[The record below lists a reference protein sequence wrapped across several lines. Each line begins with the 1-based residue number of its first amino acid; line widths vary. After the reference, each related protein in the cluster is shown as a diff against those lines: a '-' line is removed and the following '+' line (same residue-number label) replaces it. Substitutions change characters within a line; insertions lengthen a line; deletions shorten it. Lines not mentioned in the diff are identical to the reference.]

1 MKLFVI
7 LLLTFAQCLANQST
21 EQSLAQTSIIPADTA
36 WMMVSSAFVLM
47 MSLPGIALFYA
58 GMTRKKNILSVIM
71 LNFGAISVASV
82 LWIACGY
89 SIAFGG
95 ENAFF
100 GDFSKAF
107 LSSLAVDMSSLA
119 APNIPESV
127 YIMFQMTFAMISC
140 AIITGSVV
148 ERVRFVPFMLFIALW
163 LVVVYAPTAHWV
175 WSPVGFLA
183 NDGVLDY
190 AGGTVVHINAGIAGL
205 VGSLVLGARVGY
217 KKEAM
222 PPHNLVLT
230 MLGISL
236 LWVGWIGFNAGSALG
251 ANAQAGMVLLVTHAS
266 AASGAITW
274 LVCERIFSQKPS
286 ALGFC
291 SGALCGLVAIT
302 PAAGYVSTLSAM
314 FLACITCVCCF
325 YFVAIL
331 KPKLRLDDSLDA
343 FGIHAI
349 GGAISGVL
357 VAFFAKEGV
366 EASLEA
372 QVIGVLVTIVYSGV
386 LSWVLFFVIDKLFTL
401 RASST
406 DERIGLD
413 ISEHSERLC

>member
-7 LLLTFAQCLANQST
+7 LLLIFAQCLANQST
-21 EQSLAQTSIIPADTA
+21 EQNLAQTSIIPADTA

-107 LSSLAVDMSSLA
+107 LSSLAVDMSSPA

-205 VGSLVLGARVGY
+205 VGSLVLGARE
-217 KKEAM
+217 K
-222 PPHNLVLT
+222 
-230 MLGISL
+230 
-236 LWVGWIGFNAGSALG
+236 
-251 ANAQAGMVLLVTHAS
+251 
-266 AASGAITW
+266 
-274 LVCERIFSQKPS
+274 
-286 ALGFC
+286 
-291 SGALCGLVAIT
+291 
-302 PAAGYVSTLSAM
+302 
-314 FLACITCVCCF
+314 
-325 YFVAIL
+325 
-331 KPKLRLDDSLDA
+331 
-343 FGIHAI
+343 
-349 GGAISGVL
+349 
-357 VAFFAKEGV
+357 
-366 EASLEA
+366 
-372 QVIGVLVTIVYSGV
+372 
-386 LSWVLFFVIDKLFTL
+386 
-401 RASST
+401 
-406 DERIGLD
+406 
-413 ISEHSERLC
+413 